1 MKVTFNIGNCALGS
15 YCLVVTHA
23 NHSGEFRM
31 PNCHVQ
37 LPKQP
42 LLIRYRLR
50 WLSSLVVSNDLL
62 SLLDY
67 TFLTSIMI
75 TKTMALKKKE
85 NEVGR
90 IFPRDFA
97 PRISLIQVFRWWR
110 VERKR
115 LRRKKRIFPPP
126 SSIAVSSC

>member
-23 NHSGEFRM
+23 NDSGEFRM
-31 PNCHVQ
+31 ANCHVQ

-50 WLSSLVVSNDLL
+50 WLSLLVVSYDLL

-75 TKTMALKKKE
+75 TKTMALKKK
-85 NEVGR
+85 
-90 IFPRDFA
+90 
-97 PRISLIQVFRWWR
+97 
-110 VERKR
+110 
-115 LRRKKRIFPPP
+115 KKMR
-126 SSIAVSSC
+126 